1 MKTFRFVIAVVLAM
15 IAAAAGTA
23 CAGNAL
29 SAPSPKGVPE
39 GTFIAQA
46 NGVNEVDV
54 EVKFA
59 NGRFTMDLGGH
70 VTASGP
76 YAANRDTAVF
86 VGEPVLGESMCKDAD
101 EPGVYKW
108 AMQGS
113 SLVFTKVQDSC
124 IHRVAVLTSNPL
136 TKK

>member
-15 IAAAAGTA
+15 MAAAGTA
-23 CAGNAL
+23 CAGGAL
-29 SAPSPKGVPE
+29 SSPSPTGVPE

-59 NGRFTMDLGGH
+59 NGRFAMDWGGH
-70 VTASGP
+70 VAANGP

-86 VGEPVLGESMCKDAD
+86 VGEPVQGESMCKDVE

-113 SLVFTKVQDSC
+113 TLVFTKVEDSC
-124 IHRVAVLTSNPL
+124 IYRVAVLTSNPL